1 MRRGATAG
9 RNWLESPRPVD
20 VFDAKADALAVLG
33 AVGAAVDKVQ
43 VTADAPGHFHP
54 GRSGTLRLGPKLVL
68 GHFGELHPAVLEAL
82 DVKGPVA
89 AFEIFI
95 DAVPQPKR
103 KASKTRPALK
113 ASDFQAVERDFAF
126 IVDRGVRAEDLLRA
140 ARGAD
145 KALIVDATIFDLYE
159 GKGIEDGKK
168 SLALSVRLQAM
179 DRTLTDDEINAVAD
193 KVVQAV
199 SKATGGQLRA

>member
-1 MRRGATAG
+1 M
-9 RNWLESPRPVD
+9 
-20 VFDAKADALAVLG
+20 
-33 AVGAAVDKVQ
+33 
-43 VTADAPGHFHP
+43 
-54 GRSGTLRLGPKLVL
+54 
-68 GHFGELHPAVLEAL
+68 
-82 DVKGPVA
+82 
-89 AFEIFI
+89 
-95 DAVPQPKR
+95 
-103 KASKTRPALK
+103 
-113 ASDFQAVERDFAF
+113 
-126 IVDRGVRAEDLLRA
+126 RAEDLLRA

>member
-1 MRRGATAG
+1 M
-9 RNWLESPRPVD
+9 
-20 VFDAKADALAVLG
+20 
-33 AVGAAVDKVQ
+33 
-43 VTADAPGHFHP
+43 TADAPGHFHP